1 MSIRRLEQSKHSFL
15 PVELRLDH
23 FVQFGHN
30 DHLILEIET
39 MKHVSST
46 EAKQRFAAILDAAQH
61 EPVAIRRQNREV
73 AVVLSTREYER
84 LRGLNV
90 QEFESFCDSMAKRAS
105 ERGLSAA
112 ALDELLSENQD

>member
-1 MSIRRLEQSKHSFL
+1 
-15 PVELRLDH
+15 
-23 FVQFGHN
+23 
-30 DHLILEIET
+30 

-61 EPVAIRRQNREV
+61 EPVTISRQNREV

-90 QEFESFCDSMAKRAS
+90 QEFENFCDAMAERARA
-105 ERGLSAA
+105 RGLTDQV
-112 ALDELLSENQD
+112 LDELLADDAAAQ